1 MFRLS
6 GGIGHQLFS
15 FEMKS
20 GKNLLFK
27 SYIQLHAEYT
37 GKNKDPDT
45 WVFSF
50 RTFNLN
56 HSWILSQLSYE
67 RALYIKSFV

>member
-1 MFRLS
+1 MILTFKIS
-6 GGIGHQLFS
+6 NMENFYS
-15 FEMKS
+15 FKTLMYGES
-20 GKNLLFK
+20 LD
-27 SYIQLHAEYT
+27 T
-37 GKNKDPDT
+37 GKNKDPNT

-67 RALYIKSFV
+67 KVLYIKSFV